1 MKKSELRHHPNLSHT
16 WGVVLARCMW
26 TLVGQMENSL
36 VVYCPILKVGHI
48 PIYSCSILLLL
59 SSKNC
64 KLSHW
69 SCILHFSLRNPL
81 NPIWQ
86 RISCENFFSV
96 TLCRRLYN
104 VQLWEMKWRVSDGG
118 SSWGKPFFWPSFLK
132 TSLISHP
139 CHVMLHYCKKI
150 SHISC
155 GFSKFNQT
163 AWPLPWC
170 GEESDAA
177 VGE

>member
-1 MKKSELRHHPNLSHT
+1 MRTTPLS
-16 WGVVLARCMW
+16 
-26 TLVGQMENSL
+26 GQMENSL

-69 SCILHFSLRNPL
+69 SCILHFSLCNPL

-96 TLCRRLYN
+96 TLCRRFFN
-104 VQLWEMKWRVSDGG
+104 VQLRECC
-118 SSWGKPFFWPSFLK
+118 
-132 TSLISHP
+132 IIA
-139 CHVMLHYCKKI
+139 KKI
-150 SHISC
+150 AKFRVVFQSLTKKRDHYPGVVRKVMQPSVNNGLFHHC
-155 GFSKFNQT
+155 VPTSPQVPTTVQFFSRTTHNQ
-163 AWPLPWC
+163 
-170 GEESDAA
+170 
-177 VGE
+177 